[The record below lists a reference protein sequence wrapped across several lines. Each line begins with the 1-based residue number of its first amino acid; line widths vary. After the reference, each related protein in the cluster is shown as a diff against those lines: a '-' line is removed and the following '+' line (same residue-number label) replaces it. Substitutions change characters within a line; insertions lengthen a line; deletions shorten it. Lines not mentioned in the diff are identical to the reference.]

1 MRVKQ
6 ESLGLKVADFL
17 VSIAVLS
24 SELIAETR
32 QIELGHPC
40 GASIIFTLP
49 TMHCVPQHFAST
61 LFQFLLDITVAPYNF
76 FLYSWCGVRR
86 GGEHGTLW
94 AMRKCGIEN

>member
-1 MRVKQ
+1 MREKQ
-6 ESLGLKVADFL
+6 ESLGLKVAAFL

-61 LFQFLLDITVAPYNF
+61 LLQFLLDITVAPYNF
-76 FLYSWCGVRR
+76 WCGVRR